1 MRYLIAA
8 LILLAAPAFAWT
20 DIESMNRHIEQT
32 NFIVGRGCSGTL
44 ISVEHRL
51 VLTNNHCITSYV
63 RKVTRDIVEDGEV
76 INKEVSDNRDVP
88 LSQKSYDGHRVIS
101 SAEYQSVIVYRDPS
115 LDLALLQMR
124 STSIPMSSFSPI
136 YSGDIQR
143 GEVVF
148 VVGNPL
154 GLDASITKGIISS
167 TNRMLRMQGVD
178 RTYIQVDAGIA
189 RGNSGGALYNEH
201 GELIGVPALTAPGT
215 QVGMAIPYYTIKEF
229 LTLACWA
236 SVFDGAAPTYDECST
251 EEETTE

>member
-32 NFIVGRGCSGTL
+32 NFIVGTGCSGTL

-51 VLTNNHCITSYV
+51 VLTNNHCITNYV
-63 RKVTRDIVEDGEV
+63 RKVKRDIVEDGEV

-88 LSQKSYDGHRVIS
+88 LSHKSYDGHRVIS
-101 SAEYQSVIVYRDPS
+101 SAMYQSVIVYRDPS
-115 LDLALLQMR
+115 LHLALLQMR
-124 STSIPMSSFSPI
+124 STSIPMSSFSHI
-136 YSGDIQR
+136 YSGDSQR
-143 GEVVF
+143 SEVVF

-154 GLDASITKGIISS
+154 GLDARITKGIISS

-189 RGNSGGALYNEH
+189 RGNSGGALYNKH

-229 LTLACWA
+229 LVDACWA
-236 SVFDGAAPTYDECST
+236 SVFDGAAPTYDECS